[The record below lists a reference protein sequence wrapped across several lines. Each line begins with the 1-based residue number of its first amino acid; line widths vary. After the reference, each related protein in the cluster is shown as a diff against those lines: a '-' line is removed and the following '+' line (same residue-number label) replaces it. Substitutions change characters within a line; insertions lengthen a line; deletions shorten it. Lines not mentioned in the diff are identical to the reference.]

1 MKSNKVA
8 VLNGSIPKQLMLFF
22 FPILFGSFFQQ
33 VYNTTDA
40 IIVGNFVG
48 KYALA
53 AVGGSSASLIN
64 LFTGFAIGI
73 SSGASVI
80 ISQSFGNRDSENLS
94 KAVHTSIA
102 FSVMFG
108 LFISIFMVIFGRDL
122 LIIDRKSVV

>member
-1 MKSNKVA
+1 MKSNKVD
-8 VLNGSIPKQLMLFF
+8 VLNGSIAKQLMLFF
-22 FPILFGSFFQQ
+22 FPILFGSLFQQ

-53 AVGGSSASLIN
+53 AVGGSSASLLN

-80 ISQSFGNRDSENLS
+80 IAQSYGNKDYDKLCQGFG
-94 KAVHTSIA
+94 VPYI
-102 FSVMFG
+102 
-108 LFISIFMVIFGRDL
+108 
-122 LIIDRKSVV
+122 